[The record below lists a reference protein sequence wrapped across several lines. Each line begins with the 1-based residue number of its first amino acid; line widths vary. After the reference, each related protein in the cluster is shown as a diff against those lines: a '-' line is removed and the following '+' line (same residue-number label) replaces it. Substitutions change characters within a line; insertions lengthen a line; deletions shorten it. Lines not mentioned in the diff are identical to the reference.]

1 MSSTLLSL
9 LVTMQD
15 QSHIETDSI
24 AWGLIYQ
31 FGELSILHHRLTFI
45 HYDVMG
51 GKSEH
56 LMKKIHGN
64 THVSVLS
71 CKFLANK
78 HKNMCVFVY
87 FLYLVLTFTPHYI
100 KTDKGLLTVAKSPKN
115 WPQCESH
122 M

>member
-1 MSSTLLSL
+1 
-9 LVTMQD
+9 
-15 QSHIETDSI
+15 
-24 AWGLIYQ
+24 
-31 FGELSILHHRLTFI
+31 
-45 HYDVMG
+45 MG

-71 CKFLANK
+71 CKFLTSK
-78 HKNMCVFVY
+78 HKNMRVFVY